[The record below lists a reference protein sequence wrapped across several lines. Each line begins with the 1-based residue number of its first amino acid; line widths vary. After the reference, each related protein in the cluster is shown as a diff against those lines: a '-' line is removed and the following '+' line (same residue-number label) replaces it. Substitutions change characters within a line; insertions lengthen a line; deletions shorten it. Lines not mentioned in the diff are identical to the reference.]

1 MPWFNKHFSADI
13 LLLAA
18 AHRKGDRRRH
28 HGALQLPPKSRGAA
42 LSSTLWQQNLREL
55 CQGKV
60 GLDISKRYTPER
72 RRHGTGSGFKQQLD
86 NTFRNRFWILGSPV

>member
-42 LSSTLWQQNLREL
+42 LTSTLWQQNLREL

-60 GLDISKRYTPER
+60 GLDISKTIYTR
-72 RRHGTGSGFKQQLD
+72 AQQAWNRQWVQAAIGQHFQKQVLD
-86 NTFRNRFWILGSPV
+86 FG